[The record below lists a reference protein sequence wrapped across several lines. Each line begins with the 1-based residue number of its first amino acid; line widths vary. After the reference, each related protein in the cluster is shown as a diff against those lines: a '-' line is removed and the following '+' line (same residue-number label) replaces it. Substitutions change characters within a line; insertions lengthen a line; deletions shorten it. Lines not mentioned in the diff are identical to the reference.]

1 MPKTDLEAP
10 LTEIMKETKEKNMEE
25 INRRFCELRGELI
38 ELLECSEAL
47 FDMKDEVFRRNN
59 KAMIQE

>member
-25 INRRFCELRGELI
+25 INRRFG
-38 ELLECSEAL
+38 
-47 FDMKDEVFRRNN
+47 
-59 KAMIQE
+59 